1 MASNVFE
8 IYAKLGLDTSAYDK
22 ALDDAMQRAKSASGD
37 IDGLGTGTTKTSGAM
52 SKFGTVVKGGVTGAL
67 KIAGAAI
74 GAATTAVVGLGTY
87 AAKTG
92 MEFES
97 QMSKVQA
104 ISGATGDELEALEDK
119 AEEMGAITK
128 FSATEAGQAYEYM
141 AMAGWKTSDMLGGIA
156 GIMNLAAASGESLA
170 TTSDIVTDALTA
182 FGLAAEDSG
191 HFADVLA
198 RASSSSNT
206 NVGMMG
212 ETFKYVAPLAG
223 AMGFSIEDTA
233 VAIGLMANAG
243 IKAGQAGTSLRAMLT
258 NLTEPTEE
266 AGKLMEELGI
276 SMTDMDGNVKSLDTV
291 IGDLRTAFSGLS
303 EAEKVSAA
311 STIAGKE
318 AMSGLLAIVNA
329 SDADF
334 AALTAAIADSD
345 GAAQQM
351 ATTMQDN
358 LAGALEELGGSAET
372 FGLAMYEGIANP
384 LKEIVIFATDSL
396 NQLTEAYRTGGVE
409 GLTEAAGEILASVI
423 TKLTEG
429 LPKMLEVGV
438 NLVISL
444 LDGLLSNMEKVTDGA
459 VMIVETLADGALS
472 LLEKLFDV
480 GWQLLLSLVEGIV
493 DALPELLD
501 TAVKLVVH
509 MATEMTKPESLA
521 RIIEAAMNLIK
532 TLVDGLTDAIPQLLS
547 AAIQIVMSLIEYIL
561 DPKNIGELIT
571 TGYEILASITK
582 GLITGSVEAIKAVA
596 KLITD
601 IITKFRNTDWA
612 SVGRNLV
619 NSILTGLKSGWTSI
633 VSWLDDAIAGLRDAV
648 SNLWDSITGAKKAAA
663 DVGGSTSHTTT
674 SGATFGGRGGSFGT
688 PSEPAKIDVHVSI
701 DGKEAAEAL
710 IDPIDELKKQR
721 GE

>member
-22 ALDDAMQRAKSASGD
+22 ALDDAMRRAQAASGD
-37 IDGLGTGTTKTSGAM
+37 IDGLGTGATKTSGAM

-67 KIAGAAI
+67 KVAGAAI

-141 AMAGWKTSDMLGGIA
+141 AMAGWKTSDMLGGIE

-334 AALTAAIADSD
+334 ATLTAAIADSD

-372 FGLAMYEGIANP
+372 FGLAMYEGISTP
-384 LKEIVIFATDSL
+384 LTQIVTFATDSL
-396 NQLTEAYRTGGVE
+396 NQLTEAYRVGGVE

-429 LPKMLEVGV
+429 LPQMLEVGV

-444 LDGLLSNMEKVTDGA
+444 LDGLLSNMEQITNGA

-480 GWQLLLSLVEGIV
+480 GWELLLSLVEGIIE
-493 DALPELLD
+493 ALPKLLD

-509 MATEMTKPESLA
+509 IATEMTKPESLK
-521 RIIEAAMNLIK
+521 RIIEAAMNLVK
-532 TLVDGLTDAIPQLLS
+532 TLANGLIDAIPQLYE
-547 AAIQIVMSLIEYIL
+547 AAIQIVMNLIEYLL
-561 DPKNIGELIT
+561 DPDNIEDLIQ
-571 TGYEILASITK
+571 TGFEMLAAVAKGVLNGSIEV
-582 GLITGSVEAIKAVA
+582 LKAVA
-596 KLITD
+596 NLIAD
-601 IITKFRNTDWA
+601 IISKFRNTDWT
-612 SVGRNLV
+612 SLGSGLIDD
-619 NSILTGLKSGWTSI
+619 ILSGLKSGWNAVTS
-633 VSWLDDAIAGLRDAV
+633 WFEDAIGGLQDAV
-648 SNLWDSITGAKKAAA
+648 ANLWKSITGAKKAAEDA
-663 DVGGSTSHTTT
+663 GGSTSHTTGD
-674 SGATFGGRGGSFGT
+674 STFGGRGGSFGT
-688 PSEPAKIDVHVSI
+688 PTDSAKIDVHVNI

>member
-37 IDGLGTGTTKTSGAM
+37 IDGLGTGATKTSGAM

-334 AALTAAIADSD
+334 ATLTAAIADSD

-409 GLTEAAGEILASVI
+409 GLTSAAGEILASVI

-429 LPKMLEVGV
+429 LPKMLEIGV
-438 NLVISL
+438 NLVVSL
-444 LDGLLSNMEKVTDGA
+444 LDGLLSNMEQITNGA

-472 LLEKLFDV
+472 LLEKIFDV
-480 GWQLLLSLVEGIV
+480 GWQLLLSVVEGII
-493 DALPELLD
+493 DALPILLE
-501 TAVKLVVH
+501 TAVELVVH
-509 MATEMTKPESLA
+509 IATEMTKPESLK
-521 RIIEAAMNLIK
+521 RIIEAALNLIK
-532 TLVDGLTDAIPQLLS
+532 TLADGLIKAIPRLYE
-547 AAIQIVMSLIEYIL
+547 AAILIVMNLIEYLL
-561 DPKNIGELIT
+561 DPDNIEDLIQSGFDMLAAVAKGVL
-571 TGYEILASITK
+571 TG
-582 GLITGSVEAIKAVA
+582 AIEVLKAVA
-596 KLITD
+596 NLIAD
-601 IITKFRNTDWA
+601 IILTFRNTDWG
-612 SVGRNLV
+612 SLGRGLIDD
-619 NSILTGLKSGWTSI
+619 ILNGLKSGWDAVTS
-633 VSWLDDAIAGLRDAV
+633 WFEDAIGGLRDAV
-648 SNLWDSITGAKKAAA
+648 TNLWNSITGAKKAAE
-663 DVGGSTSHTTT
+663 DVGGSTSHTTGD
-674 SGATFGGRGGSFGT
+674 STFGGRGGSFGT
-688 PSEPAKIDVHVSI
+688 STDSPKIDVHVSI

-721 GE
+721 G

>member
-37 IDGLGTGTTKTSGAM
+37 IDGLGTGATKTSGAM

-67 KIAGAAI
+67 KVAGAAI

-141 AMAGWKTSDMLGGIA
+141 AMAGWKTADMLGGIE

-334 AALTAAIADSD
+334 ATLTAAIADSD

-372 FGLAMYEGIANP
+372 FGLAMYEGISTP
-384 LKEIVIFATDSL
+384 LTRIVTFATDSL
-396 NQLTEAYRTGGVE
+396 NQLTEAYRVGGVE

-429 LPKMLEVGV
+429 LPQMLEIGV
-438 NLVISL
+438 NLVVSL
-444 LDGLLSNMEKVTDGA
+444 LDGLLSNMEQITNGA

-480 GWQLLLSLVEGIV
+480 GWELLLSLVEGIIE
-493 DALPELLD
+493 ALPKLLD
-501 TAVKLVVH
+501 TAV
-509 MATEMTKPESLA
+509 
-521 RIIEAAMNLIK
+521 
-532 TLVDGLTDAIPQLLS
+532 
-547 AAIQIVMSLIEYIL
+547 
-561 DPKNIGELIT
+561 
-571 TGYEILASITK
+571 
-582 GLITGSVEAIKAVA
+582 
-596 KLITD
+596 
-601 IITKFRNTDWA
+601 
-612 SVGRNLV
+612 
-619 NSILTGLKSGWTSI
+619 
-633 VSWLDDAIAGLRDAV
+633 
-648 SNLWDSITGAKKAAA
+648 
-663 DVGGSTSHTTT
+663 
-674 SGATFGGRGGSFGT
+674 
-688 PSEPAKIDVHVSI
+688 
-701 DGKEAAEAL
+701 
-710 IDPIDELKKQR
+710 
-721 GE
+721 

>member
-329 SDADF
+329 SYADF
-334 AALTAAIADSD
+334 ATLTAAIADSD

-372 FGLAMYEGIANP
+372 FGLAMYEGISTP
-384 LKEIVIFATDSL
+384 LTQIVTFATDSL
-396 NQLTEAYRTGGVE
+396 NQLTEAYRVGGVE

-429 LPKMLEVGV
+429 LPQMLEIGV
-438 NLVISL
+438 NLVVSL
-444 LDGLLSNMEKVTDGA
+444 LDGLLSNMEQITNGA

-480 GWQLLLSLVEGIV
+480 GWELLLSLVEGIIE
-493 DALPELLD
+493 ALPKLLD

-509 MATEMTKPESLA
+509 IATEMTKPESLK
-521 RIIEAAMNLIK
+521 RIIEAALNLVK
-532 TLVDGLTDAIPQLLS
+532 TLANGLIDAIPQLFE
-547 AAIQIVMSLIEYIL
+547 AAIQIVMNLIEYLL
-561 DPKNIGELIT
+561 DPDNIEDLIQS
-571 TGYEILASITK
+571 GFDMLAAVAK
-582 GLITGSVEAIKAVA
+582 GVLTGSVEVLKAVA
-596 KLITD
+596 NLIAD
-601 IITKFRNTDWA
+601 IISKFRNTDWG
-612 SVGRNLV
+612 SLGSGLIDD
-619 NSILTGLKSGWTSI
+619 ILNGLKSGWNAVTS
-633 VSWLDDAIAGLRDAV
+633 WFEDAISGLQDAV
-648 SNLWDSITGAKKAAA
+648 SNLWESITSAKKAAEEA
-663 DVGGSTSHTTT
+663 GGSTSHTTGD
-674 SGATFGGRGGSFGT
+674 STFGGRSGSFGT
-688 PSEPAKIDVHVSI
+688 PTEPAKIDVHVNI

-710 IDPIDELKKQR
+710 VDPIAEIKKQR

>member
-22 ALDDAMQRAKSASGD
+22 ALDDAMQRAKSASDD

-141 AMAGWKTSDMLGGIA
+141 AMAGWKTADMLGGIE
-156 GIMNLAAASGESLA
+156 GIMNLAAASCESLA

-243 IKAGQAGTSLRAMLT
+243 IKAGHAGTSLRAMLA

-266 AGKLMEELGI
+266 AGKLMEKLGI

-291 IGDLRTAFSGLS
+291 IGVLRTAFSGLS

-334 AALTAAIADSD
+334 ATLTAAIADSD

-372 FGLAMYEGIANP
+372 FGLAMYEGISTP
-384 LKEIVIFATDSL
+384 LTRIVTFATDSL
-396 NQLTEAYRTGGVE
+396 NQLTEAYRVGGVE

-429 LPKMLEVGV
+429 LPQMLEIGV
-438 NLVISL
+438 NLVVSL
-444 LDGLLSNMEKVTDGA
+444 LDGLLSNMEQITNGA

-480 GWQLLLSLVEGIV
+480 GWELLLSLVEGIIE
-493 DALPELLD
+493 ALPKLLD

-509 MATEMTKPESLA
+509 IATEMTKPESLK
-521 RIIEAAMNLIK
+521 RIIEAALNLVK
-532 TLVDGLTDAIPQLLS
+532 TLANGLIDAIPQLFE
-547 AAIQIVMSLIEYIL
+547 AAIQIVMNLIEYLL
-561 DPKNIGELIT
+561 DPDNIEDLIQ
-571 TGYEILASITK
+571 TGFEMLAAVAKGVLNGSIEV
-582 GLITGSVEAIKAVA
+582 LKAVA
-596 KLITD
+596 NLIAD
-601 IITKFRNTDWA
+601 IISKFRNTDWT
-612 SVGRNLV
+612 SLGRGLIDN
-619 NSILTGLKSGWTSI
+619 ILGGLKSGW
-633 VSWLDDAIAGLRDAV
+633 DAV
-648 SNLWDSITGAKKAAA
+648 TSWFEDALSGLQEAVQNLWDSIFRAKKAAA
-663 DVGGSTSHTTT
+663 DVGGSTSHTTGD
-674 SGATFGGRGGSFGT
+674 STFGGRSGSFGT
-688 PSEPAKIDVHVSI
+688 PTDSAKIDVHVNI

>member
-22 ALDDAMQRAKSASGD
+22 ALDDATRQAQAASGD
-37 IDGLGTGTTKTSGAM
+37 IDGLGTGATKTSGAM

-119 AEEMGAITK
+119 AEEMGASTK

-141 AMAGWKTSDMLGGIA
+141 AMAGWKTSDMLGGIE

-266 AGKLMEELGI
+266 AGLLMEELGI

-303 EAEKVSAA
+303 ESEKVSAA
-311 STIAGKE
+311 STLAGKE

-334 AALTAAIADSD
+334 ATLTAAIADSD

-351 ATTMQDN
+351 AATMQDN

-372 FGLAMYEGIANP
+372 FGLAMYEGISTP
-384 LKEIVIFATDSL
+384 LTQIVTFATDSL
-396 NQLTEAYRTGGVE
+396 NQLTEAYRVGGVE
-409 GLTEAAGEILASVI
+409 GLTEAAGEILASAI

-429 LPKMLEVGV
+429 LPQMLEIGV
-438 NLVISL
+438 NLVVSL
-444 LDGLLSNMEKVTDGA
+444 LDGLISNMEQITNGA

-480 GWQLLLSLVEGIV
+480 GWELLLSLVEGIIE
-493 DALPELLD
+493 ALPKLLD

-509 MATEMTKPESLA
+509 IATEMTKPESLK
-521 RIIEAAMNLIK
+521 RIIEAALNLVN
-532 TLVDGLTDAIPQLLS
+532 TLKNSLIDAIPQLLE
-547 AAIQIVMSLIEYIL
+547 AAIQIVMNLIEYLL
-561 DPKNIGELIT
+561 DPDNIEALIQS
-571 TGYEILASITK
+571 GFDMLASVAK
-582 GLITGSVEAIKAVA
+582 GVLTGSIEVLKAVA
-596 KLITD
+596 NLIAD
-601 IITKFRNTDWA
+601 IISKFRNTDWK
-612 SVGRNLV
+612 SLGSGLIDN
-619 NSILTGLKSGWTSI
+619 ILNGLKNGWNAVTS
-633 VSWLDDAIAGLRDAV
+633 WFEDAIGGLQDAV
-648 SNLWDSITGAKKAAA
+648 ANLWDSITGAKKTAK
-663 DVGGSTSHTTT
+663 DVGGSTSHTTGD
-674 SGATFGGRGGSFGT
+674 STFGGRGGSFGT
-688 PSEPAKIDVHVSI
+688 PTDSAKIDVHVNI

>member
-1 MASNVFE
+1 MVSPR
-8 IYAKLGLDTSAYDK
+8 YS
-22 ALDDAMQRAKSASGD
+22 
-37 IDGLGTGTTKTSGAM
+37 
-52 SKFGTVVKGGVTGAL
+52 
-67 KIAGAAI
+67 
-74 GAATTAVVGLGTY
+74 
-87 AAKTG
+87 
-92 MEFES
+92 
-97 QMSKVQA
+97 
-104 ISGATGDELEALEDK
+104 
-119 AEEMGAITK
+119 
-128 FSATEAGQAYEYM
+128 
-141 AMAGWKTSDMLGGIA
+141 
-156 GIMNLAAASGESLA
+156 
-170 TTSDIVTDALTA
+170 DALTA

-334 AALTAAIADSD
+334 ATLTAAIADSD

-372 FGLAMYEGIANP
+372 FGLAIYDGIANP

-396 NQLTEAYRTGGVE
+396 NQLTEAYRVGGVE

-423 TKLTEG
+423 TKLTAG
-429 LPKMLEVGV
+429 LPQMLEVGV

-444 LDGLLSNMEKVTDGA
+444 LDGLLSNMERVTDGA

-480 GWQLLLSLVEGIV
+480 GWSLLLSLVDGIIG
-493 DALPELLD
+493 ALPKLLD

-509 MATEMTKPESLA
+509 IATEMTKPESLK
-521 RIIEAAMNLIK
+521 RIIEAALNLVK
-532 TLVDGLTDAIPQLLS
+532 TLANGLIDAIPQLYE
-547 AAIQIVMSLIEYIL
+547 AAIQIVMNLIEYLL
-561 DPKNIGELIT
+561 DPDNIEDLIQ
-571 TGYEILASITK
+571 TGFEMLAAVAK
-582 GLITGSVEAIKAVA
+582 GVLTGAVEVLKAVA
-596 KLITD
+596 NLIAD
-601 IITKFRNTDWA
+601 IISKFRNTDWR
-612 SVGRNLV
+612 SLGRGLIDD
-619 NSILTGLKSGWTSI
+619 ILSGLKSGWNAITS
-633 VSWLDDAIAGLRDAV
+633 WFEDAIGGLQDAV
-648 SNLWDSITGAKKAAA
+648 SNLWESITNAKKAAA

-674 SGATFGGRGGSFGT
+674 SGATFGGRSGSFGT
-688 PSEPAKIDVHVSI
+688 PTDSAKIDVHVNI